1 MIRCRCLIIQI
12 KFQKIRFLIFY
23 CSALF
28 FLAYFQCLVIF
39 VHFLSADY
47 TNSSLSEF
55 INLYHI
61 NTPFRRGRVNCLNCE
76 LSKFTGILHYIS
88 ETCNVWAIHLFKCVC
103 LKFYHYPLFSFD
115 VVESTKHRKT
125 IEEDQRYNSQ
135 LVAWR

>member
-76 LSKFTGILHYIS
+76 LPLNLHRLYTTSLKPAMFELFIY
-88 ETCNVWAIHLFKCVC
+88 CNVSVYSSSH
-103 LKFYHYPLFSFD
+103 
-115 VVESTKHRKT
+115 VVESTQHRKKRT
-125 IEEDQRYNSQ
+125 
-135 LVAWR
+135 